1 MVQECLQNLRVCMEN
16 NDIARPLDVWSSYFF
31 YCLKQTKVLQ
41 KRHRAE
47 GKKINLAGNRL
58 DQN

>member
-47 GKKINLAGNRL
+47 GKKLT
-58 DQN
+58 